1 MAFMGI
7 INFLWII
14 LKTAAV
20 ILVILSC
27 IKYLRS

>member
-14 LKTAAV
+14 LKVVAV
-20 ILVILSC
+20 ILVVLSC
-27 IKYLRS
+27 VKYLRS